1 MTNKSDYKRSAHSIA
16 LPHHRLLPASALLVA
31 ALTWGVIWYPYRL
44 LEQAQVSGALATF
57 VTYAVA
63 LVITLPFTTRQAL
76 QYHRRW
82 RGLLLMALAS
92 GWTNLAYVLA
102 VVQGEVMRVML
113 LFYLAPLWT
122 IVFARLLLGER
133 PHGLGYVVIGL
144 SLAGAITMLYTADGR
159 LPLPGNV
166 AEWLALSAGVGFA
179 LANVLS
185 RRIRD
190 VPIATR
196 SLWVFGGVLTVAAVP
211 VLGEGDAPAALA
223 SMALPTWLLA
233 VGIGL
238 ALIGAT
244 LSVQYG
250 LAHTPAMQAIVI
262 LLTELVAAG
271 LSSWWLAGE
280 AMNTRE
286 WLGGA
291 MIVAASLLSGKM
303 EYQDGSVTE
312 SCEREREPAHAAAR
326 RET

>member
-1 MTNKSDYKRSAHSIA
+1 MRPIPPPRH
-16 LPHHRLLPASALLVA
+16 PLLPGSALLVA
-31 ALTWGVIWYPYRL
+31 AFTWGVIWYPYRL
-44 LEQAQVSGALATF
+44 LEQSQVSGGLATF

-63 LVITLPFTTRQAL
+63 LAAALPFLYRQTLA
-76 QYHRRW
+76 HRHRW
-82 RGLLLMALAS
+82 RGLLAVALAS

-102 VVQGEVMRVML
+102 VLQGEVMRVML

-122 IVFARLLLGER
+122 IVFARLILGER
-133 PHGLGYVVIGL
+133 PHVMGYLVIGL
-144 SLAGAITMLYTADGR
+144 SLAGAVTMLHTGDGHV
-159 LPLPGNV
+159 PLPDNA

-190 VPIATR
+190 VPIGTR
-196 SLWVFGGVLTVAAVP
+196 SLWVFGGVLVVAAFA
-211 VLGEGDAPAALA
+211 VLGEGGMTDTLAGLDASA
-223 SMALPTWLLA
+223 WLLII
-233 VGIGL
+233 VIGL
-238 ALIGAT
+238 ALMLAT

-280 AMNTRE
+280 VMTLRE

-303 EYQDGSVTE
+303 EQKDD
-312 SCEREREPAHAAAR
+312 
-326 RET
+326 

>member
-1 MTNKSDYKRSAHSIA
+1 M
-16 LPHHRLLPASALLVA
+16 A
-31 ALTWGVIWYPYRL
+31 AFIWGVIWYPYRL
-44 LEQAQVSGALATF
+44 LDQTQVSGSLATLL
-57 VTYAVA
+57 TYAVA
-63 LVITLPFTTRQAL
+63 LGCTLPFFYRQTLA
-76 QYHRRW
+76 HRHRW
-82 RGLLLMALAS
+82 RGLLAVALAS

-102 VVQGEVMRVML
+102 VLQGEIMRVML

-122 IVFARLLLGER
+122 IVFARLILGER
-133 PHGLGYVVIGL
+133 PHLMGYLVIGL
-144 SLAGAITMLYTADGR
+144 SLAGAVTMLHTGDAR
-159 LPLPGNV
+159 LPLPADA

-190 VPIATR
+190 VPIGTR
-196 SLWVFGGVLTVAAVP
+196 SVWVFGGVLAIAALP
-211 VLGEGDAPAALA
+211 VLREEGVAEMVAGLDVHAWGLVVA
-223 SMALPTWLLA
+223 
-233 VGIGL
+233 IGL
-238 ALIGAT
+238 ALMLAT

-280 AMNTRE
+280 VMSARE

-303 EYQDGSVTE
+303 EHKDG
-312 SCEREREPAHAAAR
+312 
-326 RET
+326 